1 MYINTETMIAIL
13 IALGTSMLTI
23 MLSYNAHKKLLRKY
37 EIAKSTIVF
46 LNKERDEYY
55 VKVPF

>member
-1 MYINTETMIAIL
+1 MYIDTGTLIGII
-13 IALGTSMLTI
+13 IALTTSMAVII
-23 MLSYNAHKKLLRKY
+23 MSFAEHRKLLRKY

-55 VKVPF
+55 VKIPF

>member
-1 MYINTETMIAIL
+1 MIAIL

-55 VKVPF
+55 IKVPF

>member
-1 MYINTETMIAIL
+1 MYINTGTMIAIL

-37 EIAKSTIVF
+37 ENSKSTIVF
-46 LNKERDEYY
+46 LNRERDERY
-55 VKVPF
+55 VKKPF